1 MSNECPIN
9 GRAPGWADAHESG
22 LTSVVG
28 HYLAA
33 ATSLYDTEHLKHT
46 LESLVD
52 FDRPNAGMT
61 RFSAGAVNVRTG
73 NLVYFDTNTHTIAPE
88 HVMVS
93 GRCHLPFPRSMASIT
108 GTAALCPTRHCSGV
122 IESNLDWSS
131 VFGSVQLP
139 RRR

>member
-1 MSNECPIN
+1 MPWL
-9 GRAPGWADAHESG
+9 RPGGS
-22 LTSVVG
+22 L
-28 HYLAA
+28 A
-33 ATSLYDTEHLKHT
+33 ATSFYDTEHLKHT

-73 NLVYFDTNTHTIAPE
+73 NLVYFDIHTIAPE

-93 GRCHLPFPRSMASIT
+93 GALPPGLSRDRDRWRALLVRRP
-108 GTAALCPTRHCSGV
+108 LCPTRHCSGV

-131 VFGSVQLP
+131 VLAPFNCRGADNVP
-139 RRR
+139 RSKHVESNLLRP